1 MEQDHHSWWGATVQ
15 PQQETNPLT
24 THQASALQKA
34 PSYHPKIIQLPLKC
48 MRPIFKK
55 LHGLAAVRYLMPRKS
70 RESPSDTLIL
80 ETAEKN
86 YEKDEK

>member
-1 MEQDHHSWWGATVQ
+1 
-15 PQQETNPLT
+15 
-24 THQASALQKA
+24 
-34 PSYHPKIIQLPLKC
+34 